1 VRISFHQFFFVMSH
15 RHRRD
20 GIDLQQR
27 DGSGDVPEGQGKS
40 EVITQMS
47 IDDTNK
53 MREQLGLPPLNIQ
66 EEPHN
71 RAADEARARQEQ
83 RETDDLREDL
93 ARRKKARLEKQ
104 LEGESLGDQLTKTVG
119 GSAADW
125 IARSRQIQE
134 EKDKEEKLAK
144 EEKKKKKKEVKVK
157 KEEIEEETYTPEHL
171 AGLKVKHNAEEF
183 EEGKH
188 VILTLQDRFIVK
200 EVDGIEKIDDEED
213 ILENVNMVDEQKRK
227 RNEDRKKKKKS
238 GYDVHDER
246 GATVLLAQYEPEKDH
261 VGEMRLGTV
270 AEHTAA
276 IRAKLRADLEEKR
289 AEDGEDEDEDRSKE
303 LKTKYDLDY
312 QKNIQ
317 SDFMRPDE
325 LSTFKK
331 RKRRNEKFENQS

>member
-1 VRISFHQFFFVMSH
+1 VRCELVPTSSNFSPIFYFLVMSH

-20 GIDLQQR
+20 GNDQQR

-119 GSAADW
+119 GSATDW
-125 IARSRQIQE
+125 IARSRQLQD
-134 EKDKEEKLAK
+134 EKDKAEKLAK

-157 KEEIEEETYTPEHL
+157 KEEIEEETYTPDHL
-171 AGLKVKHNAEEF
+171 AGLKVKHNAEDF

-213 ILENVNMVDEQKRK
+213 ILENLNMVDEQKRK
-227 RNEDRKKKKKS
+227 RNEDRKKKKS

-246 GATVLLAQYEPEKDH
+246 GATVLLAQYEPEKDYI
-261 VGEMRLGTV
+261 GEMRLGTV

-289 AEDGEDEDEDRSKE
+289 VEDGEGEDSKE
-303 LKTKYDLDY
+303 QKTKYDLEY
-312 QKNIQ
+312 QKKY
-317 SDFMRPDE
+317 P
-325 LSTFKK
+325 K
-331 RKRRNEKFENQS
+331 